1 MESNRNSDAAPY
13 EQIDLFKIFDHIRL
27 GIRRLFWL
35 APILIAVFA
44 AAGYFYAKH
53 TYVPSYTA
61 YASFVVSAD
70 TPYGGSQSY
79 YNRTTASQLSKTFPY
94 IISSG
99 VLKQVVAEDLGVTS
113 IPATI
118 SAESTL
124 ESALFTLKATSNDP
138 QSAYNVLQS
147 VIENYPKVAEYI
159 IGSTQLTKLDES
171 GVPTE
176 PSNPPDFWSYAGI
189 GAAAG
194 AVLTLL
200 IMYVY
205 SLTRKTVRSE
215 DDLKEQ
221 ISVTSLGALPFAPLK
236 RRRKSNDRSLLL
248 TRNIVDEMIGD
259 PMRMIRTRLVVELE
273 REEIRSFMVTSSL
286 PGEGKT
292 TTAANLALSLAQKGY
307 SVILV
312 DGDLRNPSV
321 AKLFGIE
328 SAFGLADL
336 LEGKCGLEQT
346 LYTVKDTSLR
356 VLTGLPNQL
365 NPTTLIS
372 SSGMHDL
379 LETLNGMADYV
390 IVDTPPCRMMSDAT
404 LYARHLQGAVMVV
417 RQDYARVS
425 QVIACFESLAET
437 GISILGYIRNAVTE
451 ESVGYGRGYSYGS
464 RGYQRY
470 GYGYGYGSKKK

>member
-1 MESNRNSDAAPY
+1 MPGSVTAESLNDNP
-13 EQIDLFKIFDHIRL
+13 IFTI
-27 GIRRLFWL
+27 
-35 APILIAVFA
+35 
-44 AAGYFYAKH
+44 K
-53 TYVPSYTA
+53 
-61 YASFVVSAD
+61 
-70 TPYGGSQSY
+70 
-79 YNRTTASQLSKTFPY
+79 
-94 IISSG
+94 
-99 VLKQVVAEDLGVTS
+99 VTS
-113 IPATI
+113 
-118 SAESTL
+118 S
-124 ESALFTLKATSNDP
+124 DP
-138 QSAYNVLQS
+138 QKAYDILQS
-147 VIENYPKVAEYI
+147 VVKNYPSVAEYI
-159 IGSTQLTKLDES
+159 IGETQLDMIDES
-171 GVPTE
+171 GVPTKAI
-176 PSNPPDFWSYAGI
+176 NPKSFNASIISGASRGAILYLALLFIYAI
-189 GAAAG
+189 
-194 AVLTLL
+194 
-200 IMYVY
+200 
-205 SLTRKTVRSE
+205 TRNTVRSE

>member
-292 TTAANLALSLAQKGY
+292 TMIRLILGLVQPDSGIAVLRSRDGTEVPMNAESRCFFSYVPQGNAILSGTVAENLRMVREDATDEDIIEALKLACAWDFVSKLPDGINSKVGERGRGFSEGQAQRIAIARA
-307 SVILV
+307 ILRDAPILLLDEATSALDV
-312 DGDLRNPSV
+312 ATERQVLRNIIRQRPNKTCIV
-321 AKLFGIE
+321 
-328 SAFGLADL
+328 
-336 LEGKCGLEQT
+336 T
-346 LYTVKDTSLR
+346 THRPTVLNLCQRVYRVMDTR
-356 VLTGLPNQL
+356 
-365 NPTTLIS
+365 
-372 SSGMHDL
+372 
-379 LETLNGMADYV
+379 
-390 IVDTPPCRMMSDAT
+390 
-404 LYARHLQGAVMVV
+404 
-417 RQDYARVS
+417 
-425 QVIACFESLAET
+425 
-437 GISILGYIRNAVTE
+437 VTE
-451 ESVGYGRGYSYGS
+451 LSEEESS
-464 RGYQRY
+464 RM
-470 GYGYGYGSKKK
+470 SMDF